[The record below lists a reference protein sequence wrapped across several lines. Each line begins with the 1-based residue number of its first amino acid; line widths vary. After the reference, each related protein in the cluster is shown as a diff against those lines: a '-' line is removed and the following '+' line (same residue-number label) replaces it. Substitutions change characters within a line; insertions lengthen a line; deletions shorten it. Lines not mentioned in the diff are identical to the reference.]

1 MSPFYSKLI
10 QVKIKSTALTDNKLL
25 EVSTLPHTSHLH
37 LALSCEVR
45 FKTLRP
51 KVAFDCRNS
60 FKG

>member
-10 QVKIKSTALTDNKLL
+10 QVNIKSTALTDNKLL

-45 FKTLRP
+45 FQTLHP
-51 KVAFDCRNS
+51 KVTFDCQNYLL
-60 FKG
+60 